1 MLKSI
6 LRWVRLP
13 AALVLMILPLVVS
26 SAHATADY
34 PPQFDAE
41 CGFLPSQVRVGADVP
56 ASVEVGDPIVL
67 ENVEVVM
74 LYDDELWGETPF
86 SGGLKFE
93 GFEIVPLPEAP
104 ASQWAI
110 GELELGPVD
119 SAGTVELT
127 FEFLDYSTMAFGQ
140 PTGGQCVPDNDG
152 PLIGTI
158 EVVEGAIE
166 DPPGEEAP
174 DGPYEVTSPVTGSLT
189 IAGVKGD
196 VADGAVF
203 NGTLDDSTGRLEGK
217 MDFPRQA
224 VEKDFGGASVVTDQ
238 RIYQIGSGAGVL
250 SDDGT
255 ATWEATYGLQIYSI
269 SILGDFPDTCRFEG
283 IKLRMNGT
291 WDAETREVSLEHE
304 GWYLPRP
311 EGDVCGGGTSNVAG
325 AIVGADNA
333 AVFNMTLS
341 EGQSEPPAID
351 APVDSGT
358 ENLNGEGPNGS
369 GGGSG
374 TPGAKGATAMTGSPN
389 YTG

>member
-1 MLKSI
+1 MLKSM
-6 LRWVRLP
+6 LRRVRIP
-13 AALVLMILPLVVS
+13 AALVLMITLLVVPS
-26 SAHATADY
+26 GHATADY
-34 PPQFDAE
+34 PPPFDAV

-56 ASVEVGDPIVL
+56 ATVEVGEPIVL
-67 ENVEVVM
+67 GNVEVEM
-74 LYDDELWGETPF
+74 LYDGELWGETPF

-93 GFEIVPLPEAP
+93 DFEIVALPEAP
-104 ASQWAI
+104 ASQWTI
-110 GELELGPVD
+110 DELELGPID
-119 SAGTVELT
+119 SVGSVELN
-127 FEFLDYSTMAFGQ
+127 FEFLDYSTVAFGQ
-140 PTGGQCVPDNDG
+140 PTGGQCVPDAEG

-158 EVVEGAIE
+158 EVVEGSDE
-166 DPPGEEAP
+166 DPPGEETP
-174 DGPYEVTSPVTGSLT
+174 DGPYDVTSPITGSLT
-189 IAGVKGD
+189 IAGVEGD

-203 NGTLDDSTGRLEGK
+203 NGTLDDSTGILEGT

-224 VEKDFGGASVVTDQ
+224 VEKDFGGTSVVTDQ
-238 RIYQIGSGAGVL
+238 RIYQIGSGRGVL

-255 ATWEATYGLQIYSI
+255 ATWEASYGLQIYSI

-283 IKLRMNGT
+283 IRLRMTGT
-291 WDAETREVSLEHE
+291 WDSETREISLEHE

-311 EGDVCGGGTSNVAG
+311 EGDVCGAGTSNVAG

-351 APVDSGT
+351 PPVDPGT
-358 ENLNGEGPNGS
+358 EDPNGEGPNGS

-374 TPGAKGATAMTGSPN
+374 TPGAKGATAMKGSPS